1 MLGKL
6 ASASLVL
13 LGVAALP
20 LAASQKAAGG
30 AEGTFK
36 IDPVHTSV
44 IFKIRHVGVSNFYG
58 RFNEA
63 GGSVTIDAA
72 KPAESKIHFSI
83 PAAKVD
89 TNNPDRDKH
98 LRGPDFFNAD
108 EFKTIDFDSTKVEAK
123 GKDELEVTGDLN
135 VRGVK
140 KSITVKVKQIGYAD
154 VPKMGQRV
162 GFEATFSIKRSEF
175 GIKAFV
181 DNGLLG
187 DEVDLTVSVEAVK

>member
-1 MLGKL
+1 MLAKL
-6 ASASLVL
+6 ACSSLVL
-13 LGVAALP
+13 LA
-20 LAASQKAAGG
+20 LAARPPAAPKAAGG
-30 AEGTFK
+30 ADGAFK
-36 IDPVHTSV
+36 IDPVHTTV
-44 IFKIRHVGVSNFYG
+44 LFKIRHMNVSNFWG

-63 GGSVTIDAA
+63 NGSVTIDAA

-135 VRGVK
+135 VHGVK